1 MRGGGVEPPPC
12 KPGPAPQTGAST
24 NSAILAYFNA
34 SEADIGSR
42 TRRLIRAD
50 PPDVN
55 AFFIFLQ
62 KKPFVVY
69 RDANSGA
76 CEPPSL
82 GNGLTCAHCRAGALA
97 RYV

>member
-24 NSAILAYFNA
+24 NSATLAYFNA

-42 TRRLIRAD
+42 TRRLIRTV
-50 PPDVN
+50 PPTVN

-69 RDANSGA
+69 IDADGGA
-76 CEPPSL
+76 FAL
-82 GNGLTCAHCRAGALA
+82 IARFVRTCAHCRSGARA
-97 RYV
+97 RFF

>member
-69 RDANSGA
+69 IDANSGA
-76 CEPPSL
+76 CEPQL
-82 GNGLTCAHCRAGALA
+82 GNGGSCTICLRE
-97 RYV
+97 R

>member
-24 NSAILAYFNA
+24 NSAILACFNA

-62 KKPFVVY
+62 KKPVVVY
-69 RDANSGA
+69 IDAKSGA
-76 CEPPSL
+76 CELPSL
-82 GNGLTCAHCRAGALA
+82 GNGRTCAHCRAGALA

>member
-24 NSAILAYFNA
+24 NSAILACFNA

-69 RDANSGA
+69 IDANSGA